1 MRFLRAIL
9 MSALALAIFLPQPV
23 KAVFHVEYVVG
34 PEDFCPRTIDLG
46 FSSLRKRWALGAW
59 HIPCV

>member
-1 MRFLRAIL
+1 
-9 MSALALAIFLPQPV
+9 MSAWRSPSFSLNKV

-59 HIPCV
+59 RIPCV